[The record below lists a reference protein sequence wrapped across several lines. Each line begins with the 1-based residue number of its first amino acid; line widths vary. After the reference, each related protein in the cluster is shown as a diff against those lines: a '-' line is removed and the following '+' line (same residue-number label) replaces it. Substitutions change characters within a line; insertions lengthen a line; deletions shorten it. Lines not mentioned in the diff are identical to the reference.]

1 MTDGWLALLGHL
13 QHAAESY
20 GEDLPLPGV
29 GQGPLI
35 PRQPPASQPG
45 GRRPASDT
53 AVIDG
58 PRPRKHGAPT
68 GRRSPPGR
76 SDPPPDPAK
85 GLRPAAGQSVPE
97 GDPSQRLLALREEV
111 LPCTRCKL
119 RQAATQVVFGEGSP
133 TARVMFVGEAPGQV
147 EDQQG
152 RPFVGRSGKLLDK
165 IIENAMGLRREDVFI
180 ANINKCQ
187 PPGNRDPEPLEIAS
201 CLPWLRSQI
210 QIISP
215 DVIVT
220 LGRVAMWNLLGITDG
235 MGRMRGR
242 QLEYEGIPVVPTW
255 HPAYLLRN
263 PAAKSETWADIKRV
277 NRLLGNPE
285 VPTRQETDAP

>member
-35 PRQPPASQPG
+35 PRQPPAPQPG
-45 GRRPASDT
+45 DRRPASDT

-58 PRPRKHGAPT
+58 PRPRKHGAPAS
-68 GRRSPPGR
+68 RRSPPGR
-76 SDPPPDPAK
+76 SDPPPGPAK
-85 GLRPAAGQSVPE
+85 GLRPAAGQS
-97 GDPSQRLLALREEV
+97 EV